1 MRMTAI
7 AIGALVLALLAAP
20 AFAQSD
26 DGGSKG
32 ASLSGSQYQVP
43 TFTGTNTVSGNANLL
58 TDAYNDLLVPNGA
71 LGIGA
76 GVVAGG
82 AAEFTLGVRDPNGDL
97 SLAVPTFRATTSNAI
112 TALDVLPNGT
122 ATDNGWGAAWADI
135 CNSDITNDNANA
147 NTSCVHLGA
156 RSNGEVDI
164 GENQYGNATTGPV
177 VIVDGPGAGSSAT
190 KVATFSSSTGVGI
203 GTIIGFETIY
213 SAAGT
218 AIPAAASGN
227 AHYRAC
233 VSDSTAC
240 TSGTTYTSGGADA
253 CEVWSDGTDW
263 IESGSGC

>member
-1 MRMTAI
+1 M
-7 AIGALVLALLAAP
+7 LALLAAP
-20 AFAQSD
+20 AFAQI
-26 DGGSKG
+26 GSKG
-32 ASLSGSQYQVP
+32 GGASGSQYQVE
-43 TFTGTNTVSGNANLL
+43 TFTGTNAASGNANLL
-58 TDAYNDLLVPNGA
+58 TDAYNDFLVPNGA
-71 LGIGA
+71 IGIGT
-76 GVVAGG
+76 G
-82 AAEFTLGVRDPNGDL
+82 ANEFSLNVRDPNGDL
-97 SLAVPTFRATTSNAI
+97 GIAVPTFRSTTTNGV
-112 TALDVLPNGT
+112 TALDVLPNGST
-122 ATDNGWGAAWADI
+122 TDWGWGNAWADI
-135 CNSDITNDNANA
+135 CNSDITNDGSSA

-156 RSNGEVDI
+156 RSGGEVDI
-164 GENQYGNATTGPV
+164 GENSYGNARVGPV

-213 SAAGT
+213 SAAGK

-233 VSDSTAC
+233 VSDSTGC

>member
-7 AIGALVLALLAAP
+7 AIGELVLALLAAP
-20 AFAQSD
+20 AFAQS
-26 DGGSKG
+26 G
-32 ASLSGSQYQVP
+32 ASGSQYQVE
-43 TFTGTNTVSGNANLL
+43 TFTGTNAASGNANLL
-58 TDAYNDLLVPNGA
+58 TDAYNDFLVPSGHLEISTGA
-71 LGIGA
+71 YGFSLGI
-76 GVVAGG
+76 
-82 AAEFTLGVRDPNGDL
+82 RDPNGDL
-97 SLAVPTFRATTSNAI
+97 TLAVPTFRATTSNAI

-135 CNSDITNDNANA
+135 CNSDITNDNFNA

-164 GENQYGNATTGPV
+164 GENSYGNARVGPV
-177 VIVDGPGAGSSAT
+177 VIVDGPGGGSSAT
-190 KVATFSSSTGVGI
+190 KVATFSSRTGVGI

-233 VSDSTAC
+233 VSDSTGC